1 MRIGR
6 IVGIVLVLIGVV
18 WFFQGLDV
26 IKGSFMTGHLI
37 WTFFGALLIL
47 AGGSVMRGPRR
58 Q

>member
-6 IVGIVLVLIGVV
+6 IVGLVLVLIGVV

-26 IKGSFMTGHLI
+26 IKGSFMTGHLV
-37 WTFFGALLIL
+37 WTFFGALLVL
-47 AGGSVMRGPRR
+47 AGGSLMRGPRR

>member
-6 IVGIVLVLIGVV
+6 IVGVVLVLVGVV

-26 IKGSFMTGHLI
+26 IKGSFMTGHLV
-37 WTFFGALLIL
+37 WTFFGALLII
-47 AGGSVMRGPRR
+47 AGGSLMRGPRR

>member
-6 IVGIVLVLIGVV
+6 IVGIVLILIGVV

-47 AGGSVMRGPRR
+47 FGGSLMRGPRR

>member
-47 AGGSVMRGPRR
+47 AGGSLMRGPRR